1 MLLRK
6 KKYQE
11 KLLGTT
17 DAQLENLEKL
27 AADLEFAQVELQV
40 LDGLKAGNVALKKVH
55 DILTIDEIERV
66 LDETKEGIDKQQ
78 EIDEALSGALTQ
90 QDEDD
95 VMAELD
101 ELIETEATGDKN
113 IVDADE
119 DLSDRLPE
127 VPMDDLPEK
136 RRKANKGEKRCF
148 LFYFAISL
156 LFSLLQMCLKNQLLW
171 KHNSSSTIF
180 KICMYIN

>member
-90 QDEDD
+90 QDEED

-101 ELIETEATGDKN
+101 ELIENEASGEKN
-113 IVDADE
+113 VVENISGEEE

-136 RRKANKGEKRCF
+136 RKKADKGKKK
-148 LFYFAISL
+148 LFF
-156 LFSLLQMCLKNQLLW
+156 
-171 KHNSSSTIF
+171 
-180 KICMYIN
+180 

>member
-11 KLLGTT
+11 KLLDTT

-101 ELIETEATGDKN
+101 QLIENEASGSKNAIDEDITG
-113 IVDADE
+113 VDE

-127 VPMDDLPEK
+127 VPNDDLPEK
-136 RRKANKGEKRCF
+136 RRKADKG
-148 LFYFAISL
+148 
-156 LFSLLQMCLKNQLLW
+156 
-171 KHNSSSTIF
+171 
-180 KICMYIN
+180 

>member
-11 KLLGTT
+11 KLLVTT

-101 ELIETEATGDKN
+101 ELIENETSGEKN
-113 IVDADE
+113 LVEDVSGADE
-119 DLSDRLPE
+119 DLSDKLPD
-127 VPMDDLPEK
+127 VPMDNLPEK
-136 RRKANKGEKRCF
+136 RRKTDKGEK
-148 LFYFAISL
+148 
-156 LFSLLQMCLKNQLLW
+156 K
-171 KHNSSSTIF
+171 
-180 KICMYIN
+180 